1 MSRYGSTFF
10 EGKKLMATYNDYRST
25 GFTTISNNL
34 LKYYSQLQ
42 LTETELVLI
51 LELEAWAQKNN
62 TFPNNDILAQTMTL
76 SPIEISQLIQQLL
89 DKKVLIL
96 QQGQDKEGRISN
108 FYDLSPLYE
117 KIDKLIDQQSSK
129 DDTITVQNSHNNI
142 VRDPIQTL
150 VRQFEIEFGR
160 LLSPIER
167 QQIAAWINIDHYRL
181 EVIKIALR
189 EAVLAQVYNLR
200 YIDRILLN
208 WQKHNLTTADQVKNF
223 LQRN

>member
-1 MSRYGSTFF
+1 
-10 EGKKLMATYNDYRST
+10 MATYNDYRNV

-51 LELEAWAQKNN
+51 LELEAWAQKDN
-62 TFPNNDILAQTMTL
+62 TFPNNDVLAKTMTL
-76 SPIEISQLIQQLL
+76 SPIEISQLIQQLI
-89 DKKVLIL
+89 DKDILIL
-96 QQGQDKEGRISN
+96 QQGRDSEGRISN
-108 FYDLSPLYE
+108 FYDLSLLYE
-117 KIDKLIDQQSSK
+117 KIDKLVDQQSSN
-129 DDTITVQNSHNNI
+129 INSSVVRNSDSTNI

-167 QQIAAWINIDHYRL
+167 QEIAAWINIDHYQP
-181 EVIKIALR
+181 EVIKMALR
-189 EAVLAQVYNLR
+189 EAILAQVYNLK

-208 WQKHNLTTADQVKNF
+208 WQRHNLITPDQVKNF

>member
-1 MSRYGSTFF
+1 MSRCGSTFF
-10 EGKKLMATYNDYRST
+10 EGKKLMATYNDYRNT

-34 LKYYSQLQ
+34 LKYYPQLQ
-42 LTETELVLI
+42 LTEIELVLI

-62 TFPNNDILAQTMTL
+62 TFPNNDVLAQSMTL

-89 DKKVLIL
+89 DKKVLVL
-96 QQGQDKEGRISN
+96 QQGRDREGRISN

-117 KIDKLIDQQSSK
+117 KIDKLIDQQGVK
-129 DDTITVQNSHNNI
+129 DSVNTVKNTNNV

-167 QQIAAWINIDHYRL
+167 QQIAAWINIDHYQP
-181 EVIKIALR
+181 EVVKIALR

-208 WQKHNLTTADQVKNF
+208 WQKHNLTTSDQVKNF
-223 LQRN
+223 LQRS

>member
-1 MSRYGSTFF
+1 
-10 EGKKLMATYNDYRST
+10 MATYNDYRST

-34 LKYYSQLQ
+34 LKYYPQLQ

-62 TFPNNDILAQTMTL
+62 TFPNNDVLAQSMTL

-89 DKKVLIL
+89 DKKILIL
-96 QQGQDKEGRISN
+96 QQGRDREGRISN

-117 KIDKLIDQQSSK
+117 KIDKLIDQQNVK
-129 DDTITVQNSHNNI
+129 DNTNTVRNTSNV

-167 QQIAAWINIDHYRL
+167 QQIAAWINIDHYQP
-181 EVIKIALR
+181 EVVKIALR

-208 WQKHNLTTADQVKNF
+208 WQKHNLTTSDQVKNF

>member
-1 MSRYGSTFF
+1 MVQLFLK
-10 EGKKLMATYNDYRST
+10 GKIMATYNDYRST

-34 LKYYSQLQ
+34 LKYYSQLK

-62 TFPNNDILAQTMTL
+62 TFPNNDVLAKTMTL
-76 SPIEISQLIQQLL
+76 SPIEISQLIQQLI
-89 DKKVLIL
+89 DKDVLTL
-96 QQGQDKEGRISN
+96 QQGRDREGKISN

-117 KIDKLIDQQSSK
+117 KIDKLIDQQSS
-129 DDTITVQNSHNNI
+129 NSSLSTDRISNTHNV

-160 LLSPIER
+160 LLGPIER
-167 QQIAAWINIDHYRL
+167 QQIAAWINIDHYQP
-181 EVIKIALR
+181 EVIKMALR
-189 EAVLAQVYNLR
+189 EAVLAQVYNLK

-208 WQKHNLTTADQVKNF
+208 WQRHNLTTPDQVKNF

>member
-1 MSRYGSTFF
+1 MVQLFLK
-10 EGKKLMATYNDYRST
+10 GKIMATYNNYRST

-34 LKYYSQLQ
+34 LKYYPQLK

-62 TFPNNDILAQTMTL
+62 TFPNNDILAKTMTL
-76 SPIEISQLIQQLL
+76 SPIEISQLIQQLI
-89 DKKVLIL
+89 DKDVLTL
-96 QQGQDKEGRISN
+96 QQGRDREGKISN

-117 KIDKLIDQQSSK
+117 KIDKLIDQQSS
-129 DDTITVQNSHNNI
+129 NSSSSTDKISNTHNV

-167 QQIAAWINIDHYRL
+167 QQIAAWINIDHYQS
-181 EVIKIALR
+181 EVIKMALR
-189 EAVLAQVYNLR
+189 EAVLAQVYNLK

-208 WQKHNLTTADQVKNF
+208 WQRHNLTTPDQVKSF

>member
-1 MSRYGSTFF
+1 
-10 EGKKLMATYNDYRST
+10 MATYNDYRNV

-51 LELEAWAQKNN
+51 LELEAWAQKDN
-62 TFPNNDILAQTMTL
+62 TFPNNDVLAKTMTL
-76 SPIEISQLIQQLL
+76 SPIEISQLIQQLI
-89 DKKVLIL
+89 DKDILIL
-96 QQGQDKEGRISN
+96 QQGRDSEGRISN
-108 FYDLSPLYE
+108 FYDLSLLYE
-117 KIDKLIDQQSSK
+117 KIDKLIDQQSSN
-129 DDTITVQNSHNNI
+129 INSSVVRNSDSTNI

-167 QQIAAWINIDHYRL
+167 QEIAAWINIDHYQP
-181 EVIKIALR
+181 EVIKMALR
-189 EAVLAQVYNLR
+189 EAILAQVYNLK

-208 WQKHNLTTADQVKNF
+208 WQRHNLITPDQVKNF

>member
-1 MSRYGSTFF
+1 MVQLFLK
-10 EGKKLMATYNDYRST
+10 GKIMATYNDYRST

-34 LKYYSQLQ
+34 LKYYPQLK

-62 TFPNNDILAQTMTL
+62 TFPNNDVLAKTMTL
-76 SPIEISQLIQQLL
+76 SPIEISQLIQQLI
-89 DKKVLIL
+89 DKDVLTL
-96 QQGQDKEGRISN
+96 QQGRDREGKISN

-117 KIDKLIDQQSSK
+117 KIDKLIDQQNSTINSST
-129 DDTITVQNSHNNI
+129 DRISNTHNV

-167 QQIAAWINIDHYRL
+167 QQIAAWINIDHYQP
-181 EVIKIALR
+181 EVIKMALR
-189 EAVLAQVYNLR
+189 EAVLAQVYNLK

-208 WQKHNLTTADQVKNF
+208 WQRHNLTTPDQVKNF

>member
-1 MSRYGSTFF
+1 
-10 EGKKLMATYNDYRST
+10 MATYNDYRNT

-34 LKYYSQLQ
+34 LKYYPQLQ

-51 LELEAWAQKNN
+51 LELEAWAQKDN
-62 TFPNNDILAQTMTL
+62 TFPNTDILAKTMTL

-89 DKKVLIL
+89 DKKVLVL
-96 QQGQDKEGRISN
+96 QQGRDKEGRISN

-117 KIDKLIDQQSSK
+117 KIDKLMDQQNSDTDTTIKSS
-129 DDTITVQNSHNNI
+129 NNI

-167 QQIAAWINIDHYRL
+167 QQIAAWINIDHYQP
-181 EVIKIALR
+181 EVVKMALR

-208 WQKHNLTTADQVKNF
+208 WQKHNLTTPDQVKNF

>member
-1 MSRYGSTFF
+1 
-10 EGKKLMATYNDYRST
+10 MATYNDYRST

-34 LKYYSQLQ
+34 LKYYPQLQ

-62 TFPNNDILAQTMTL
+62 TFPNNDVLAQSMTL

-89 DKKVLIL
+89 DKKILIL
-96 QQGQDKEGRISN
+96 QQGRDREGRISN

-117 KIDKLIDQQSSK
+117 KIDKLIDQQNVK
-129 DDTITVQNSHNNI
+129 DNTNI
-142 VRDPIQTL
+142 VRNTSNVVRDPIQTL

-167 QQIAAWINIDHYRL
+167 QQIAAWINIDHYQP
-181 EVIKIALR
+181 EVVKIALR

-208 WQKHNLTTADQVKNF
+208 WQKHNLTTSDQVKNF

>member
-1 MSRYGSTFF
+1 
-10 EGKKLMATYNDYRST
+10 MATYNDYRNT

-34 LKYYSQLQ
+34 LKYYPQLQ

-51 LELEAWAQKNN
+51 LELEAWAQKDN
-62 TFPNNDILAQTMTL
+62 TFPNTDILSKTMTL

-96 QQGQDKEGRISN
+96 QQGRDKEGRISN

-117 KIDKLIDQQSSK
+117 KIDKLIDQQNSDTDTTIKSS
-129 DDTITVQNSHNNI
+129 NNI

-167 QQIAAWINIDHYRL
+167 QQIAAWINIDHYQP
-181 EVIKIALR
+181 EVVKMALR

-208 WQKHNLTTADQVKNF
+208 WQKHNLTTPDQVKNF